1 MRPEVKSK
9 EVKRDR
15 EELMRG
21 EHEYFKKCAQTCHSD
36 ILYQLFS
43 ILCVQVVLSVS
54 INHMHAWCLQSPEEG
69 VISTALDLQMIVAAM
84 WML

>member
-36 ILYQLFS
+36 ILYQLYNFF
-43 ILCVQVVLSVS
+43 LFYVYRWFCPYL
-54 INHMHAWCLQSPEEG
+54 
-69 VISTALDLQMIVAAM
+69 
-84 WML
+84 